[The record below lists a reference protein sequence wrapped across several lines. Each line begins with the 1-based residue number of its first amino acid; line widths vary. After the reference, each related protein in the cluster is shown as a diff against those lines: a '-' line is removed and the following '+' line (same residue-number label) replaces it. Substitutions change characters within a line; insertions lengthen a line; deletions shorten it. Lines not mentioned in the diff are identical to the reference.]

1 MLKSVS
7 SEIEWGIVLD
17 AKRKN
22 NISIAVNKSK
32 EAYYL
37 KTEQSGRVSL
47 FNHSL
52 ENNELKIYS
61 VLEILQAPE
70 KQQ

>member
-47 FNHSL
+47 IQSFL
-52 ENNELKIYS
+52 RE
-61 VLEILQAPE
+61 
-70 KQQ
+70 